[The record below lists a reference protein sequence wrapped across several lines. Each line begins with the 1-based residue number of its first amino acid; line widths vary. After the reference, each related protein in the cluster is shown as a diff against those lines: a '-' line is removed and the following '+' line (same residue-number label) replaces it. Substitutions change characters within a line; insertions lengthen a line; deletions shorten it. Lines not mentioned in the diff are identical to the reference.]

1 MEAHTFVRPLPP
13 NPRPDR
19 LVMVVRRG
27 GVVFARWALPAHAML
42 GQAPS
47 SPMALPVGLGP
58 VRELEVSLLPG
69 DTAVRLRV
77 VEAPSPSG
85 GRPPYHTAV
94 RELDLGEPARV
105 GRCTVTFFPCAQD
118 VGASEFDRAAPTLAL
133 GPAAADV
140 EQDLIETRLLPW
152 TREGAAGGDWG
163 RLGQR
168 AALFCAAII
177 VRTVAALARLSG
189 GWLGRR
195 CGALLREEG
204 EALEQALLPVAGRT
218 GREADAGRAFTPGAG
233 V

>member
-1 MEAHTFVRPLPP
+1 MEEHTFVRPLPP
-13 NPRPDR
+13 TPRSDR

-27 GVVFARWALPAHAML
+27 GVVLARWALPAHAVL

-77 VEAPSPSG
+77 VEAPSPQGARPSG
-85 GRPPYHTAV
+85 APASRV
-94 RELDLGEPARV
+94 LDLGEPVRV
-105 GRCTVTFFPCAQD
+105 GRCTVTFFPCATD

-140 EQDLIETRLLPW
+140 EQDLVETRLLPW
-152 TREGAAGGDWG
+152 NPGGAAGGDWG

-168 AALFCAAII
+168 VALFCATTV
-177 VRTVAALARLSG
+177 VRTVVAVARLSG

-204 EALEQALLPVAGRT
+204 EALEQAMLPVT
-218 GREADAGRAFTPGAG
+218 GRSGIS
-233 V
+233 